1 MHVCHSMRSA
11 RVRGAAPFAALT
23 LAVFVSAC
31 GGGSE
36 TPAQSK
42 PAEAPAPAP
51 AAASAASAMPAGP
64 HVMFVEPTDG
74 ATVKSP
80 VHIKLEM
87 ANYELA
93 AVPKGTVETA
103 RTGMAHHHLGVDTQ
117 CLPAG
122 EAIPKASP
130 WVHFGD
136 GSTEMDL
143 QLPPGDHTITA
154 EAGDDLHH
162 AVEGMCSTITVHVSE

>member
-1 MHVCHSMRSA
+1 MHVCHLMRPA
-11 RVRGAAPFAALT
+11 RARAALPFAALA

-36 TPAQSK
+36 APAESTSAPPAATPAE
-42 PAEAPAPAP
+42 P
-51 AAASAASAMPAGP
+51 AMPTGP
-64 HVMFVEPTDG
+64 HVMFEEPADG

-80 VHIKLEM
+80 VHIKLQM
-87 ANYELA
+87 MNYELA
-93 AVPKGTVETA
+93 AVPQGTVETA
-103 RTGMAHHHLGVDTQ
+103 RSGMAHHHLGIDTQ

-122 EAIPKASP
+122 ETIPKASP

-136 GSTEMDL
+136 GSTEMDM

-154 EAGDDLHH
+154 EAGDDLHK
-162 AVEGMCSTITVHVSE
+162 AIEGMCTTITVHVTE